1 MTKSELKR
9 LVRNCLCEVHLNIDE
24 GVILNAQDTAD
35 SIRDKFKRFY
45 TSSSDEIAKQNP
57 FDREYTKESIETFA
71 DWINKQF
78 FYRLSK
84 KDVLVTIVFKTL
96 GSNTGGSYGVTK
108 DGKSG
113 IIFLNTFKYLVTKSG
128 DKYKIIPPN
137 EFDYDEFN
145 ATLEHELMHAEQH
158 LRSGKQWS
166 VLSGGGYGMTND
178 PEVKKMIA
186 NNPSEMSD
194 GDYAKYVNYYN
205 HKLELNT
212 HAKEVANNYLKWWIE
227 EYKQNNRSVTADQV
241 KSLVTSVFTKP
252 QQPNNKIFLDK
263 LMSLFDGYGYLT
275 PKNRNKWWNYVYKSI
290 LGMKYSGVNEP
301 SPIPQNESIKC
312 PNCGA
317 VNAPE
322 DMFCNQC
329 GTKLNLKKENIM
341 TKSELKQ
348 LIKEVIS
355 EMSVNENYEDNIKD
369 TKDRMAY
376 LALRKQ
382 EKDYISKSKQSS
394 SAIKKQ
400 HYMDMSK
407 QVLDKALDIL
417 KKHKVVDEAN
427 TNLKEV
433 QGYVF
438 GPMETPNNWISTNAK
453 PKMKNGTKKWVVSAA
468 DFQKA
473 FPNIQMKQLPTNP
486 SKYSDYYIV
495 DNEGD
500 LISYSQTNIGSGLD

>member
-57 FDREYTKESIETFA
+57 FDREYTKEAIETFA

-96 GSNTGGSYGVTK
+96 GSNTGGSYGATK

-322 DMFCNQC
+322 NMFCYQC

-348 LIKEVIS
+348 LIKEVLVEQNALG
-355 EMSVNENYEDNIKD
+355 EMSVNENYEDGIKD
-369 TKDRMAY
+369 VKDRMSY

-394 SAIKKQ
+394 SPIKKQ
-400 HYMDMSK
+400 HYMGMSK
-407 QVLDKALDIL
+407 QVLDKALAIL
-417 KKHKVVDEAN
+417 KNHKVID
-427 TNLKEV
+427 
-433 QGYVF
+433 
-438 GPMETPNNWISTNAK
+438 
-453 PKMKNGTKKWVVSAA
+453 
-468 DFQKA
+468 
-473 FPNIQMKQLPTNP
+473 
-486 SKYSDYYIV
+486 
-495 DNEGD
+495 
-500 LISYSQTNIGSGLD
+500 

>member
-57 FDREYTKESIETFA
+57 FDREYTKEAIETFA

-96 GSNTGGSYGVTK
+96 GSNTGGSYGATK

-137 EFDYDEFN
+137 EFDYDEFS

-322 DMFCNQC
+322 NMFCYQC

-355 EMSVNENYEDNIKD
+355 EMSVNENYEDCIKD
-369 TKDRMAY
+369 AKDRMAY

-394 SAIKKQ
+394 SPIKKQ

-407 QVLDKALDIL
+407 QVLDKALAIL
-417 KKHKVVDEAN
+417 KNHKVID
-427 TNLKEV
+427 
-433 QGYVF
+433 
-438 GPMETPNNWISTNAK
+438 
-453 PKMKNGTKKWVVSAA
+453 
-468 DFQKA
+468 
-473 FPNIQMKQLPTNP
+473 
-486 SKYSDYYIV
+486 
-495 DNEGD
+495 
-500 LISYSQTNIGSGLD
+500 